1 MRSAVLLGLSIL
13 SLTGCGGSGA
23 SKQSADQT
31 GSVPVK
37 TVQIPSRTITYDVPS
52 SSMEPTLHCAQPAV
66 GCEAVMSDGAVVQEP
81 VRDPKRGDIVLFRTP
96 HLAARECGSEGKV
109 IKRVIGLPGDVWEER
124 SGYVYISGKKLNE
137 PYVKADRRDSQ
148 ALSLRDIPPMN
159 TYTQIPRG
167 NYLMMGDNR
176 SSSCD
181 SRRWGL
187 VPHLNLIG
195 KVVQILRPATG

>member
-1 MRSAVLLGLSIL
+1 VKRAVLLGLSVL
-13 SLTGCGGSGA
+13 SLIGCGGSGA

-66 GCEAVMSDGAVVQEP
+66 GCEAVMGDGAVVQEP

-96 HLAARECGSEGKV
+96 HLAAQECGSEGKF
-109 IKRVIGLPGDVWEER
+109 IKRVIGLPGDEWEER
-124 SGYVYISGKKLNE
+124 SGYVYINGKKLNE
-137 PYVKADRRDSQ
+137 SYVEADRRDSQ
-148 ALSLRDIPPMN
+148 TLSLKDIPPMN
-159 TYTQIPRG
+159 TYKQIPPG

-187 VPHLNLIG
+187 VPHRNLIG
-195 KVVQILRPATG
+195 KIVQILRPATG